1 MPDRVEFLT
10 GVVGEGWWADIT
22 LGRVRRALG
31 AGDVTLV
38 LHSPGGDAAAGMA
51 IAGAIRRHKGKVRI
65 RG

>member
-31 AGDVTLV
+31 GRRRYAGPAL
-38 LHSPGGDAAAGMA
+38 AW
-51 IAGAIRRHKGKVRI
+51 R
-65 RG
+65 